1 MRSSPCRALNT
12 HLGAPPSSPWPL
24 TRAALVLATAA
35 GASVVLAPAA
45 AAHTGGGTHS
55 AVEGLLHPVTGV
67 DHLLAMVAVGVLAAT
82 VSRGRIA
89 WSVPAGFVGGM
100 LLGAGLGLAGVGFP
114 GVEVV
119 IAASVVLLGALVG
132 ALGGSGARAGW
143 WVAALAVGLGAVHG
157 HAHGAELPAS
167 ATPWLYVAGFVTS
180 TCALHLVGTGV
191 GVTIR
196 RSQWARMAASGL
208 VSALGVALLLGV

>member
-1 MRSSPCRALNT
+1 
-12 HLGAPPSSPWPL
+12 L
-24 TRAALVLATAA
+24 TPAAVVLATAA
-35 GASVVLAPAA
+35 AASVALAPVA

-82 VSRGRIA
+82 VSRSRIA
-89 WSVPAGFVGGM
+89 WSIPAGFVGGM
-100 LLGAGLGLAGVGFP
+100 LAGAGLGLAGVGFP

-119 IAASVVLLGALVG
+119 IAASVVLLGALLG
-132 ALGGSGARAGW
+132 ALGGSGDRAGW
-143 WVAALAVGLGAVHG
+143 WVAALAVGLGAAHG

-167 ATPWLYVAGFVTS
+167 ATPWLYVAGFVAT
-180 TCALHLVGTGV
+180 TAALHLAGTGV
-191 GVTIR
+191 GVAIR

-208 VSALGVALLLGV
+208 VSAMGVALLVGV